1 MKVGLMGFGRTGRS
15 VATVILENKEIS
27 LEWVIRRSS
36 KLEHRSVPE
45 FLGIESPEPGLIY
58 CKDEFTADQL
68 LEDHPVDAI
77 VDFSSESGI
86 DYYGKA
92 AAARGIAIVCAI
104 SNFSEE
110 RRPLFDELAH
120 STRVLWSPNIT
131 IGINFLLLAAQRLQ
145 KIAPY
150 TDIEIIEEHFRDK
163 SDVSG
168 TAVRIA
174 EGLGVDHDQIK
185 VIRAGGIIG
194 THEILFGFPYQ
205 TVRLTHESI
214 SREAFGN
221 GALFAVEHLLDKPN
235 GFYRMEDLLAP
246 YFHVDNDEDTQ
257 S

>member
-1 MKVGLMGFGRTGRS
+1 VRVGLVGFGRTGRS
-15 VATVILENKEIS
+15 VATVILENKS
-27 LEWVIRRSS
+27 ARLEWVIRRSS

-58 CKDEFTADQL
+58 CKDEFVADQL
-68 LEDHPVDAI
+68 LDERPVDAI
-77 VDFSSESGI
+77 VDFSSEDGI

-92 AAARGIAIVCAI
+92 AAERGIAIVCAI
-104 SNFSEE
+104 SQFSQQ
-110 RRPLFDELAH
+110 RDSLFQELAN

-163 SDVSG
+163 QEISG

-174 EGLGVDHDQIK
+174 EGLGVDSDQIK
-185 VIRAGGIIG
+185 VVRAGGIIG
-194 THEILFGFPYQ
+194 THQILFGFPYQ

-221 GALFAVEHLLDKPN
+221 GALFAVEHLLQMPN
-235 GFYRMEDLLAP
+235 GFYRMEDLLSP
-246 YFHVDNDEDTQ
+246 YFQMDND
-257 S
+257 

>member
-1 MKVGLMGFGRTGRS
+1 MKVGLMGFGRTGRY
-15 VATVILENKEIS
+15 VATVILENES
-27 LEWVIRRSS
+27 TCLEWVIRRSS
-36 KLEHRSVPE
+36 RLEHRSVPE
-45 FLGIESPEPGLIY
+45 FLGIESAEPGLIY

-68 LEDHPVDAI
+68 LEEHPVDAI
-77 VDFSSESGI
+77 VDFSSESGLE
-86 DYYGKA
+86 YYGKA
-92 AAARGIAIVCAI
+92 AARRGIAIVCAI
-104 SNFSEE
+104 SNFSQEKKSF
-110 RRPLFDELAH
+110 FDELAH

-163 SDVSG
+163 AEISG

-174 EGLGVDHDQIK
+174 DGLGVDRDQIK

-221 GALFAVEHLLDKPN
+221 GALFAVEHLLQKPH

-246 YFHVDNDEDTQ
+246 YFNVECD
-257 S
+257 